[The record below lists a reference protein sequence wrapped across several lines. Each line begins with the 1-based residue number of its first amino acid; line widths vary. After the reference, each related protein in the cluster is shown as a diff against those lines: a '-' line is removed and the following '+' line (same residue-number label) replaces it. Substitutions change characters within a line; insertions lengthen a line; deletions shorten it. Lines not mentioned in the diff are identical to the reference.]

1 MVNDQ
6 TGVGQ
11 AADFESEAG
20 QREGFGIATEIAGA
34 AAMVPPQKFVY
45 SAGRITVSIT
55 WITPFDASMSAV
67 VTVAPL
73 TLTPSDRSIVRSPP

>member
-6 TGVGQ
+6 RGVGQ

-34 AAMVPPQKFVY
+34 ASMVPPQSLFILR
-45 SAGRITVSIT
+45 AGLPYR
-55 WITPFDASMSAV
+55 
-67 VTVAPL
+67 
-73 TLTPSDRSIVRSPP
+73 